1 MSVNLVESGAALQ
14 SMRNSDFDVHSAYG
28 EVIDNSI
35 QAEATD
41 IKVMISFDAATSAK
55 KREPI
60 KKVAFG
66 DNGLGMDKD
75 TLHRC
80 LQLGYSSRYNDRS
93 GIGRFGVGAT
103 LAAIN
108 QCKKVE
114 LYSKEAKGKWFY
126 TYIDLEEITA
136 RPSQMTEIPKPVEK
150 ALPDEFK
157 GLVGEDRGTLVVWS
171 KYDRQPA
178 DASEI
183 LKEFKV
189 WVGRTYRQFIWEG
202 VTFSVNGEKVHAI
215 DPLYVTT
222 EHTKFADDPR
232 AHEFKVIKFPWPIA
246 EEDRVPGG
254 PLEAEIQVRMS
265 LLPEEFRPTQGSGN
279 SNVARERYI
288 DMNNGISIMRNGR
301 EVFYGIIPF
310 WPGERFE
317 EIDRWWGC
325 EISFDAVLDKE
336 FTVKNIKRGAIP
348 VTELKRALKDHIE
361 PTRKTCLERVREMW
375 AQKKAET
382 KTTNPSESVET
393 GHSEAEQV
401 AKATATPKGVID
413 KKKDIEKETE
423 KYTEQWLKDEDA
435 RQKAAWKAKFQS
447 QPFTI
452 IDGEWRG
459 PEFVEIANL
468 GGASVLRYNMRHDFF
483 QELESIRKDL
493 ATSETENPH
502 ARKLKVLIDLL
513 LISYAKAE
521 TMFEPETP
529 MKAEKL
535 LEQLKMNWGNYLS
548 NYLETYK
555 SENSNVEAA

>member
-1 MSVNLVESGAALQ
+1 MSVSLVESGAALQ

-35 QAEATD
+35 QAGATD
-41 IKVMISFDAATSAK
+41 IKVMISYDPATTAK

-66 DNGLGMDKD
+66 DNGSGMDKD
-75 TLHRC
+75 ILHRC

-108 QCKKVE
+108 QCKRVE
-114 LYSKEAKGKWFY
+114 IYSKEQKGKWSY
-126 TYIDLEEITA
+126 TYIDLDQITSA
-136 RPSQMTEIPKPVEK
+136 PPKMTEIPKPVEK

-157 GLVGEDRGTLVVWS
+157 NLVGENSGTLVIWS
-171 KYDRQPA
+171 HYDRQPA

-189 WVGRTYRQFIWEG
+189 WVGRTYRKFIWEG
-202 VTFSVNGEKVHAI
+202 ITFTVNGEKVHAI

-222 EHTKFADDPR
+222 EHTKFPADPK
-232 AHEFKVIKFPWPIA
+232 AHEFALIKFPWPIA
-246 EEDRVPGG
+246 EEDQVPGG
-254 PLEAEIQVRMS
+254 PTEAEIQVRMS
-265 LLPEEFRPTQGSGN
+265 LLPKEFRPHAGIGGAGT
-279 SNVARERYI
+279 ARERYI
-288 DMNNGISIMRNGR
+288 DMNNGISILRNNR
-301 EVFYGIIPF
+301 EVFYGPIPF
-310 WPGERFE
+310 WPGARFE

-325 EISFDAVLDKE
+325 EISFDPVLDKE
-336 FTVKNIKRGAIP
+336 FTVKNIKRGAVP
-348 VTELKRALKDHIE
+348 VTELKRALKDRIE
-361 PTRKTCLERVREMW
+361 PTRNTCLERVREHW
-375 AQKKAET
+375 KEGKVELQ
-382 KTTNPSESVET
+382 TTDTSSPTET
-393 GHSEAEQV
+393 GHGEAERV
-401 AKATATPKGVID
+401 AKTTPTPKGLID
-413 KKKDIEKETE
+413 QKKDLETETE
-423 KYTEQWLKDEDA
+423 KYTEQWLKDEDERA
-435 RQKAAWKAKFQS
+435 KAAWKAKFQS

-452 IDGEWRG
+452 IDEQWRG
-459 PEFVEIANL
+459 PEFVEVSHI
-468 GGASVLRYNMRHDFF
+468 GGASVLKYNMRHDFF
-483 QELESIRKDL
+483 QELETIRQEL
-493 ATSETENPH
+493 AASETENPH

-555 SENSNVEAA
+555 AENSDAEAA